1 VGELLGVHLK
11 VVEVAEVAV
20 GPNGLHTLLDSP
32 AEARRSATFARRVQE
47 ALERPAGEADD
58 DPT

>member
-1 VGELLGVHLK
+1 MLAGLL
-11 VVEVAEVAV
+11 EVA
-20 GPNGLHTLLDSP
+20 

-58 DPT
+58 DPP

>member
-11 VVEVAEVAV
+11 VVEVAELAV
-20 GPNGLHTLLDSP
+20 GPNGLHALLDSP

-58 DPT
+58 DPP